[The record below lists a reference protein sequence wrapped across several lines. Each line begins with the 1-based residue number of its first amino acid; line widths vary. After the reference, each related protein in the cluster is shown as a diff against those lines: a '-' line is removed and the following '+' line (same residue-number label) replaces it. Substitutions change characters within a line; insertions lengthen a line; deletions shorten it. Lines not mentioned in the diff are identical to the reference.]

1 MPAEAKAE
9 QNTAEQNIAPGVNPW
24 FVALAVILP
33 AFMEVID
40 TSIASVCIPYIAGSL
55 SASNDEATYVLTFYL
70 LSNAVVL
77 PASAWF
83 SLRFG
88 RKRFLISSII
98 IFTIASF
105 FCGSADS
112 LIIILIA
119 RLVQGAGGGALQ
131 PLSQAIL
138 TESFPPEKRGMA
150 MGLFGLGVVVAPVL
164 GPTLGGWLTDN
175 LSWRWAFWINI
186 PVGILAVILIARFIQ
201 DPPYIKNANPG
212 KLDAIGLG
220 LLAVGMGCMQIIL
233 DRGQQD
239 DWFGAMWV
247 RISFT
252 IMLIT
257 LSGFIYS
264 QLTRKKTLVD
274 LSIFRNRNF
283 AFGCLLIFMFG
294 AAVYSAV
301 TLLPLYYQSMLDYSA
316 WAAGLVVSPRGI
328 GAILAMP
335 LVGLLVA
342 KMDTRYLVSLGFGIF
357 AICSLVWGELT
368 LQVSPWSLLMPII
381 ISGFSLGMVFVPL
394 SVTALGDLKP
404 EQVGNGSGLY
414 NLLRNIGGS
423 VGISVVET
431 LLARHSQ
438 FHQNRLINNLAS
450 TGTAW
455 QQRVNELTKMF
466 MVNGD
471 RAMAH
476 TQAIIQISR
485 DVQKQADL
493 MSYVDDFRFMAL
505 ACFLCV
511 PMVWMLKR
519 VKKSGGDIPAH

>member
-1 MPAEAKAE
+1 MAAAS
-9 QNTAEQNIAPGVNPW
+9 QTGQSTSEQNIMPGVNPW
-24 FVALAVILP
+24 MIALAVILP

-88 RKRFLISSII
+88 RKRFLIASIV
-98 IFTIASF
+98 IFTVASF
-105 FCGSADS
+105 FCGAADS
-112 LIIILIA
+112 LIVILIA

-175 LSWRWAFWINI
+175 YSWRWAFWINI
-186 PVGILAVILIARFIQ
+186 PVGILAVVLISRFIV
-201 DPPYIKNANPG
+201 DPPYIKDARPG
-212 KLDAIGLG
+212 KLDYIGFG
-220 LLAVGMGCMQIIL
+220 LLAVGLGCMQIIL

-239 DWFGAMWV
+239 DWFGATWV
-247 RISFT
+247 RIAFT
-252 IMLIT
+252 LMVIT
-257 LSGFIYS
+257 LGGFIYS

-274 LSIFRNRNF
+274 LRIFKNRNF
-283 AFGCLLIFMFG
+283 AVGTMLIFMFG
-294 AAVYSAV
+294 AAIYSAV
-301 TLLPLYYQSMLDYSA
+301 TLLPLFYQSMLDYSA
-316 WAAGLVVSPRGI
+316 WGAGLVVSPRGI

-342 KMDTRYLVSLGFGIF
+342 RMDTRYLVSLGFLIF
-357 AICSLVWGELT
+357 GVCCFIWGQLT
-368 LQVSPWSLLMPII
+368 LQISPWSLLIPII

-394 SVTALGDLKP
+394 SVTSLGDLKP

-414 NLLRNIGGS
+414 NLMRNIGGS
-423 VGISVVET
+423 VGISIVET

-438 FHQNRLINNLAS
+438 FHQDRLVNNLAS
-450 TGTAW
+450 TGDAW
-455 QQRVNELTKMF
+455 RDQVDVMTKQF
-466 MVNGD
+466 LAAGD
-471 RAMAH
+471 GSAAH
-476 TQAIIQISR
+476 TQAILEINRHIGR
-485 DVQKQADL
+485 QAEL
-493 MSYVDDFRFMAL
+493 MSYVDDFRYMAM
-505 ACFLCV
+505 ACFCCV
-511 PMVWMLKR
+511 ALVWVLKR
-519 VKKSGGDIPAH
+519 VKKSAADVPAH